1 MDENSNVVNE
11 ELTTP
16 QVSETKTQEVEEVA
30 TPAPGSKT
38 PPELLLK
45 SLQEERDKI
54 KKLEEDKKQMEE
66 ELNSLKNTTNDEV
79 FSDEGKVLERK
90 ILDLNNKLAQIEEEK
105 SFEKLYEQ
113 YPILKEKSEEFK
125 EFRKTEHP
133 KAKMESV
140 AKLYLVENGFY
151 EPPRKG
157 LEKPTGGPRTPMTS
171 GMTSDEIKTL
181 RETNYKKYSEMLMK
195 GQIKMES

>member
-1 MDENSNVVNE
+1 MDENPIVVNE
-11 ELTTP
+11 ELTPPQPSEGEP
-16 QVSETKTQEVEEVA
+16 QVEKKVA

-45 SLQEERDKI
+45 SLHEEKI
-54 KKLEEDKKQMEE
+54 KREKLEEELRTKEE
-66 ELNSLKNTTNDEV
+66 ELNSLKNTNDEV

-90 ILDLNNKLAQIEEEK
+90 ITSLTDKISQLEEEK
-105 SFEKLYEQ
+105 SFEKLYTE

-133 KAKMESV
+133 NAKLESV
-140 AKLYLVENGFY
+140 AKLYLVDNGFY

-157 LEKPTGGPRTPMTS
+157 LEKPTGGSRTPMTS

-181 RETNYKKYSEMLMK
+181 RETNYKKYSDMLQK
-195 GQIKMES
+195 GLIKMES